1 MLSSDVSGKDH
12 RIPLRRFKEVNELG
26 VDIKSETVDCGGQS
40 SLLVSV
46 KDGPGIIG
54 TCTAGNADQ
63 AGNSSSR
70 MRLFYIGN
78 DPVINLLCPGRGN
91 KRSDKLV
98 SFSPGFVGYD
108 VKINGAITNSFNK
121 LNEGESLVSGLR
133 DIFNLLEDGV
143 YTVYFSDYY
152 PTDGNGIFFWGGY
165 NIPHEVR
172 GTAEFNRV
180 IGDRTFKPCFLL
192 PTQPLDYYAGKVKMG
207 TDGLV
212 KKRRVQGIVY
222 HVTGLFSALLK
233 GHHGAASCADL
244 GVPFRCAVIEKIA
257 EPYTDKIFVAPP
269 VDVPPATVAA
279 EDVDPEAADAAEQIE
294 AAAESAPAPVPEPV
308 AVTPTKGITG
318 FRSPSV
324 KIPLESF
331 PKDMLR
337 QLIEGRSEYKPDNFN
352 VIAAKLQTVRKKSI
366 NNNVLPI
373 TVLER
378 AEQMP
383 DCEMVESAFAI
394 DKLTDEQL
402 DCLLRGDVE
411 CNGNVIISPNFY
423 SSIVTA
429 CSFLQFK
436 DTKRFVDFSIAI
448 MENPELSAAHDY
460 AARRVSTQVSNK
472 KIYSFFKNAV
482 DSGDSKYD
490 RIIPIAQTFIKHFK
504 PT

>member
-1 MLSSDVSGKDH
+1 M
-12 RIPLRRFKEVNELG
+12 G
-26 VDIKSETVDCGGQS
+26 VDIKSETVDYGGQS
-40 SLLVSV
+40 TLLVSV
-46 KDGPGIIG
+46 KGGSGIIG
-54 TCTAGNADQ
+54 TCIAGNADVSGN
-63 AGNSSSR
+63 AGSR
-70 MRLFYIGN
+70 MRLFYIGS
-78 DPVINLLCPGRGN
+78 DPVINLICPGRGS
-91 KRSDKLV
+91 KRSDKLL

-108 VKINGAITNSFNK
+108 ANINMAITNSFNK
-121 LNEGESLVSGLR
+121 LNEGDSLLSGLR
-133 DIFNLLEDGV
+133 DIINLLEDGV
-143 YTVYFSDYY
+143 YTVYYSDYY

-172 GTAEFNRV
+172 GTAEYNRV

-192 PTQPLDYYAGKVKMG
+192 PTQPMDYYAGKTKMS
-207 TDGLV
+207 TDGQV
-212 KKRRVQGIVY
+212 KKRKVQGIVY

-233 GHHGAASCADL
+233 GHHGAVSCVDM

-257 EPYTDKIFVAPP
+257 EPYTDKIYVTPP
-269 VDVPPATVAA
+269 SSVPPSGAA
-279 EDVDPEAADAAEQIE
+279 EGVDPEAADAAEQIDVASE
-294 AAAESAPAPVPEPV
+294 AAPVAV

-324 KIPLESF
+324 KIPLDVF
-331 PKDMLR
+331 PKEMLR
-337 QLIEGRSEYKPDNFN
+337 QLIEGRSEYKPEHFN
-352 VIAAKLQTVRKKSI
+352 IIEAKLQTVRRKSI
-366 NNNVLPI
+366 NNNCLPI
-373 TVLER
+373 SVLER

-411 CNGNVIISPNFY
+411 CNGDVIISPNFY

-460 AARRVSTQVSNK
+460 AARRVSNRVNDQKV
-472 KIYSFFKNAV
+472 YSFFKKAV
-482 DSGDSKYD
+482 DSNDAKYD
-490 RIIPIAQTFIKHFK
+490 KIIPIAQVFIKHFK